1 MTVST
6 VRSCWGLCLPSKQ
19 LKAVAC
25 RCTCTCVHTYMQLVS
40 GLAHPGSSSPAG
52 AVLAL
57 LVSAEP
63 CRKDADIMLLLLQFP
78 QAA

>member
-1 MTVST
+1 MSA
-6 VRSCWGLCLPSKQ
+6 
-19 LKAVAC
+19 LKAAEG
-25 RCTCTCVHTYMQLVS
+25 RGMSMYMYTCVHTYMQLVS